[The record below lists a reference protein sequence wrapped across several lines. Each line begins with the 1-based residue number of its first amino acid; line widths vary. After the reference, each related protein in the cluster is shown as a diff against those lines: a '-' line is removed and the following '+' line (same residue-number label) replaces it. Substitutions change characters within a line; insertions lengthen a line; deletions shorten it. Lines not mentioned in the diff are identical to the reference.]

1 VGTAVA
7 FFATLLAHELG
18 HAVVARR
25 AGPRVEG
32 ITLWL
37 LGGVAKLDGEAA
49 NPRAELGIA
58 AVGPLISLVLAASVV
73 AVSAVAGL
81 PRLVVAS
88 VAWLARINLL
98 LAIFN
103 LLPAAPL
110 DGGRVL
116 RGLLWWRTQDRLRSA
131 VVAARMGRLLGA
143 LLIGLG
149 FGEFVVGA
157 AISGLWLAL
166 LGWFLLN
173 AARAEETNA
182 RLRQE
187 LLGGRGADGVPV
199 LPCPVRGRAHRRP
212 GRDHPRGPAGRPAG
226 GQRPQDPCA
235 TSLRAAL
242 RPPGAAGGLRPP
254 ARRVVVAV
262 SGRRGPLRGRG
273 LDRRP
278 DQGGRQP

>member
-25 AGPRVEG
+25 AGLWVEG

-58 AVGPLISLVLAASVV
+58 AVGPLISLVLAAVAASVV

-131 VVAARMGRLLGA
+131 VVAARMGRLLG
-143 LLIGLG
+143 
-149 FGEFVVGA
+149 
-157 AISGLWLAL
+157 
-166 LGWFLLN
+166 
-173 AARAEETNA
+173 
-182 RLRQE
+182 
-187 LLGGRGADGVPV
+187 
-199 LPCPVRGRAHRRP
+199 PC
-212 GRDHPRGPAGRPAG
+212 
-226 GQRPQDPCA
+226 
-235 TSLRAAL
+235 
-242 RPPGAAGGLRPP
+242 
-254 ARRVVVAV
+254 
-262 SGRRGPLRGRG
+262 
-273 LDRRP
+273 
-278 DQGGRQP
+278 